1 MKRIVFLLLAV
12 LGMHTLMAQNI
23 LPKPN
28 PPRLVNDA
36 AGVLSPE
43 QRDILE
49 QKLVALD
56 DSSSNQIAVVLV
68 KTLSDYPIEDY
79 AVKLFR
85 DWGIGNKK
93 TNNGVLLIA
102 AIDDHK
108 VRIEVGY
115 GLEGAIPD
123 IVSAS
128 IIRNDIAPNF
138 RDGNYYRGIDQA
150 TNSIA
155 KAAVGEYKVKRERQN
170 SSGTSAKSI
179 FTFIIILI
187 VVLVILGRGGG
198 GGGGMVSRRGYGDI
212 AQTIFWSSLL
222 SGGGSDGG
230 GEGPASWSSRR
241 RPRPGPCCA
250 VMCSGPQNATG
261 RRRRLTTPA
270 GGVSSR
276 TSGTGRR
283 AGAAS
288 GVRRRSRR
296 RSARPGRAGRA
307 RPRRRPRPR
316 TAPRGC
322 RSSPACSSP
331 GRRCGPRPV
340 HPRRSRTRPA
350 HG

>member
-1 MKRIVFLLLAV
+1 MKRIAFLLMAV
-12 LGMHTLMAQNI
+12 LGVYTLMAQNI

-68 KTLSDYPIEDY
+68 KTLNDYPIEEY

-102 AIDDHK
+102 AIDDRK

-123 IVSAS
+123 IVASS
-128 IIRNDIAPNF
+128 IIRNDIGPNF

-155 KAAVGEYKVKRERQN
+155 KAAVGEYKVKRERNSN
-170 SSGTSAKSI
+170 SSTSGKSI
-179 FTFIIILI
+179 LTFIIILV
-187 VVLVILGRGGG
+187 VVLVIVGRGGG
-198 GGGGMVSRRGYGDI
+198 GGGGMMSRRGYGDL

-222 SGGGSDGG
+222 SGGGRGG
-230 GEGPASWSSRR
+230 GGGGWGGGDSGGGFGGFGGGSS
-241 RPRPGPCCA
+241 
-250 VMCSGPQNATG
+250 
-261 RRRRLTTPA
+261 
-270 GGVSSR
+270 GG
-276 TSGTGRR
+276 GG
-283 AGAAS
+283 AS
-288 GVRRRSRR
+288 G
-296 RSARPGRAGRA
+296 GW
-307 RPRRRPRPR
+307 
-316 TAPRGC
+316 
-322 RSSPACSSP
+322 
-331 GRRCGPRPV
+331 
-340 HPRRSRTRPA
+340 
-350 HG
+350 